1 MTRYEHTQIGHVIIW
16 SLLAII
22 LIASGGLIGSPS
34 HREPPVVVSIILLV
48 CLVLFYRLRIT
59 IEDETLR
66 ASFGPGI
73 IRKRVRLAEI
83 VGCEPIRIRWWYGW
97 GIHLTPYGWLY
108 NVSGFDAVAIT
119 LRDGRKFALGT
130 DDPHGLVD
138 AIRRY
143 QHAFRAAELVLSDRW
158 TTRSRKSEAFISPI
172 RGTNVTRRKFAH
184 HLLRARRGKCR
195 SAFVEIRFA

>member
-1 MTRYEHTQIGHVIIW
+1 MTRYEHTQIGHGIIW

-22 LIASGGLIGSPS
+22 LIASGGLIGSPF
-34 HREPPVVVSIILLV
+34 HREPPLLVSIVLLV

-59 IEDETLR
+59 IQYETLW

-97 GIHLTPYGWLY
+97 GIHLTPCGWLY
-108 NVSGFDAVAIT
+108 SVSGFDAVAIT

-130 DDPHGLVD
+130 DDPGGLVV
-138 AIRRY
+138 AIKRY
-143 QHAFRAAELVLSDRW
+143 TNTHL
-158 TTRSRKSEAFISPI
+158 TR
-172 RGTNVTRRKFAH
+172 G
-184 HLLRARRGKCR
+184 
-195 SAFVEIRFA
+195 

>member
-1 MTRYEHTQIGHVIIW
+1 VTRYEHTQIGHVIIW

-22 LIASGGLIGSPS
+22 LIASGGLIGSPF
-34 HREPPVVVSIILLV
+34 HRELALFVSIVLLV
-48 CLVLFYRLRIT
+48 CLILFYRLRIT

-83 VGCEPIRIRWWYGW
+83 VACEPIRVRWWYGW
-97 GIHLTPYGWLY
+97 GIHLSPYGWLY

-130 DDPHGLVD
+130 DDPHRLTT
-138 AIRRY
+138 AIR
-143 QHAFRAAELVLSDRW
+143 AG
-158 TTRSRKSEAFISPI
+158 IS
-172 RGTNVTRRKFAH
+172 
-184 HLLRARRGKCR
+184 
-195 SAFVEIRFA
+195 